1 MSEESCL
8 CVFDID
14 RTLTSKQG
22 LQDLENLKAILFAS
36 KIADIQ
42 MLKTE
47 SAQDTC
53 QGSRSSNGIRD
64 TAYGGGVVNL
74 ELFVWD
80 TPIDELHTNAHDKL
94 SGGSLVLSQLAA
106 SGVLVCQTSF
116 NYHSLNLFELHIFCT
131 PWRTT

>member
-36 KIADIQ
+36 QIADIQ

-53 QGSRSSNGIRD
+53 QGSSRSSNGIRD

-74 ELFVWD
+74 ELFV
-80 TPIDELHTNAHDKL
+80 
-94 SGGSLVLSQLAA
+94 
-106 SGVLVCQTSF
+106 
-116 NYHSLNLFELHIFCT
+116 
-131 PWRTT
+131 

>member
-1 MSEESCL
+1 MSAESCL

-22 LQDLENLKAILFAS
+22 LQELENFKAILLSF
-36 KIADIQ
+36 KIADIL

-74 ELFVWD
+74 EL
-80 TPIDELHTNAHDKL
+80 
-94 SGGSLVLSQLAA
+94 
-106 SGVLVCQTSF
+106 
-116 NYHSLNLFELHIFCT
+116 LF
-131 PWRTT
+131 